1 MNIAIYD
8 LDKTITS
15 RPTFTHFLIFYA
27 QHASPI
33 RLVGLPL
40 WILALIGYRIGL
52 CGRKPLKQFGIQLF
66 IGRKIGADTLT
77 RVVGKFADNVA
88 SRGLQPGAVAQ
99 LRVDRDRGAFL
110 VLATA
115 ASEFYAQAIADLLGF
130 QAVIATR
137 HIMTAHGQ
145 ITNRIL
151 GDNCYADEKLRRI
164 EGWLAQCS
172 IDRKAAHIVFYSD
185 DISDSPTLNFADQAY
200 AVNPSKN
207 FAAAAAKANWGVM
220 DFRSAGDVAQT

>member
-33 RLVGLPL
+33 RLVGLPI
-40 WILALIGYRIGL
+40 WVLALIGYRIGL
-52 CGRKPLKQFGIQLF
+52 YGRKPLKQFGMQLF
-66 IGRKIGADTLT
+66 IGRKIGSETLT
-77 RVVGKFADNVA
+77 RVVGKFADRVV
-88 SRGLQPGAVAQ
+88 SRGLQSGAVEQ

-115 ASEFYAQAIADLLGF
+115 APEFYAQTIGDLLGF

-137 HIMTAHGQ
+137 HIMTAQGQ
-145 ITNRIL
+145 LTNRIL
-151 GDNCYADEKLRRI
+151 GDNCYAGEKLCRI
-164 EGWLAQCS
+164 GGWLAQNS

-220 DFRSAGDVAQT
+220 DFRSAGDVTQA

>member
-52 CGRKPLKQFGIQLF
+52 YGRKPLKQFGIQLF
-66 IGRKIGADTLT
+66 IGRKIGSDTLT
-77 RVVGKFADNVA
+77 RVVRKFADNVA

-99 LRVDRDRGAFL
+99 
-110 VLATA
+110 
-115 ASEFYAQAIADLLGF
+115 LGF

-220 DFRSAGDVAQT
+220 DFRSAGDVTQA

>member
-27 QHASPI
+27 QQASPI

-52 CGRKPLKQFGIQLF
+52 YSRKPLKQFGIQLF
-66 IGRKIGADTLT
+66 IGRKIGSETLT

-99 LRVDRDRGAFL
+99 LRVDRGRGAFL

-115 ASEFYAQAIADLLGF
+115 APEFYAQTIADLLGF

-145 ITNRIL
+145 LTN
-151 GDNCYADEKLRRI
+151 ADEKLRRI
-164 EGWLAQCS
+164 KGWLAQNS

-200 AVNPSKN
+200 AVNPSEK

-220 DFRSAGDVAQT
+220 DFRNAGDVAQV

>member
-52 CGRKPLKQFGIQLF
+52 YGRKPLKQFGIQLF
-66 IGRKIGADTLT
+66 IGRKIASDTLT

-115 ASEFYAQAIADLLGF
+115 APEFYAQTIGDLLGF
-130 QAVIATR
+130 QAVIATH
-137 HIMTAHGQ
+137 HIMTAHGHL
-145 ITNRIL
+145 TNRIL

-164 EGWLAQCS
+164 EGWLAQNS
-172 IDRKAAHIVFYSD
+172 IDRKAANIVFYSD

-220 DFRSAGDVAQT
+220 DFRSAGDVAQV